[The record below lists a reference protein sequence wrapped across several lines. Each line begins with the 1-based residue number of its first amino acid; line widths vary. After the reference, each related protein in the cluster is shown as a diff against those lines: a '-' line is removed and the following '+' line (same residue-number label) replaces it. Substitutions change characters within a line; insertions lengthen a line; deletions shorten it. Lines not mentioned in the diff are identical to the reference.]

1 MATIVPT
8 IVPTVVRS
16 LGGVL
21 VYSVL
26 GFGAGLATN
35 LANTWLGATVL
46 PSAYGNTSAAKSTAK
61 SAAKSAA
68 TSAAKSAAK
77 LVAIVLK
84 LLLVG
89 AVLAGVELG
98 FTRFAAAWQATTPG
112 LFFVTLFFGVQT
124 SLMQD
129 VVSFAPVASFAAA

>member
-1 MATIVPT
+1 MAT
-8 IVPTVVRS
+8 VVS
-16 LGGVL
+16 NLGGIL

-35 LANTWLGATVL
+35 LANAWLGAKVL
-46 PSAYGNTSAAKSTAK
+46 PLAYGNTP
-61 SAAKSAA
+61 AAKSAA
-68 TSAAKSAAK
+68 TSAAKLA
-77 LVAIVLK
+77 VIVLK

-98 FTRFAAAWQATTPG
+98 FSRFAAAWQATTPG

-129 VVSFAPVASFAAA
+129 AVSFAAA